1 MPEIQ
6 FAVHSTLMSFHICY
20 AYIIEANATGGQT
33 DGVCYSERSIQYSYF
48 KDASVIR
55 FPSILSAL
63 NFP

>member
-48 KDASVIR
+48 
-55 FPSILSAL
+55 
-63 NFP
+63 

>member
-33 DGVCYSERSIQYSYF
+33 DGVCYEVFSIPIF